1 MAFSIGVLRTPSI
14 NLSLLVLSLDLVGE
28 ICYYKDKGAD
38 ATTMP
43 RNEHLTRVELIDPYL
58 HDRGWTEALIREE
71 KTPGGSDIIDG
82 RPVKRAGRTDYLLC
96 VPILPGKPPLP
107 VAVLEAKAEDKLP
120 SLGIQQA
127 RRDAVK
133 HHVPFVFST
142 NGYLFAE
149 YSEDTQRIIDA
160 QPLNSFPT
168 PVELIRR
175 YQALKNIELTDPN
188 ALPLLMPYK
197 GGELARW
204 YFQDA
209 AIRAV
214 LERMAVGQRR
224 ILLSLATGTGKTVI
238 AAQLLHKLAL
248 AGQLRRALF
257 VCDREELRIQGM
269 GKMHAVF
276 GDNAQEVST
285 NDPRRNA
292 RILVATYQTLNVAA
306 EDDTPKFW
314 KENYPHDFFSH
325 IILDE
330 CHRSAWGKWSVIL
343 RDNPNAVH
351 IGLTATP
358 RIVIGGSVGDE
369 AARRNDEEI
378 TNHNLQYFG
387 PPVYEYSIGDGQEDG
402 YLAACEV
409 VRRIVDLDNTE
420 ITREDIVERSA
431 VDAFTGRR
439 VRPGDIE
446 ERYGANDYDARLM
459 LDDRVKAMS
468 EDLFQMLLE
477 TGGPHQKTIIFCTR
491 DHHANQIMIA
501 LNNLYTAW
509 CQKVRRTPKEW
520 YAFQCTGNPDLRP
533 PAGDLI
539 PELRGSKNSHF
550 IAATVDLL
558 STGVDIPNLENVVFF
573 RYLESP
579 ISFYQM
585 VGRGTRT
592 GEPRGSKAMFRL
604 YDYTNCTR
612 LFGEEFFSRAT
623 PTRPTE
629 DEVGAPEGSYGGQ
642 DDGRPSRRTKII
654 RVGENQFTVKIEG
667 TGRAILCHEDGHDVL
682 VPYEEYK
689 QRLASRLVEQAPCVD
704 SLRSV
709 WVAQDKRRGLLAG
722 LPGGEAAVRL
732 VRELEEEQE
741 CDLFDVLAELGY
753 GLAPKSRP
761 ERAAA
766 FTYKNKQWLKDF
778 PEFTSRVLVNM
789 ARQFEKNG
797 IEELETPMLFQ
808 VQGVEFDALV
818 GLPVEPSALIQET
831 KVRLLA

>member
-1 MAFSIGVLRTPSI
+1 
-14 NLSLLVLSLDLVGE
+14 
-28 ICYYKDKGAD
+28 
-38 ATTMP
+38 MP
-43 RNEHLTRVELIDPYL
+43 RNEHLTRVELIDPKL
-58 HDRGWTEALIREE
+58 HDLGWTGALIREE

-82 RPVKRAGRTDYLLC
+82 RPVKRSGRTDYLLC
-96 VPILPGKPPLP
+96 LPILPGKPPLP
-107 VAVLEAKAEDKLP
+107 VGLLEAKAENNLP

-127 RRDAVK
+127 RRDAAK
-133 HHVPFVFST
+133 HHVPFYFST
-142 NGYLFAE
+142 NGELYAE
-149 YSEDTQRIIDA
+149 FGEDTQRIIDA
-160 QPLNSFPT
+160 RPLTSFPT
-168 PVELIRR
+168 PDALRQR
-175 YQALKNIELTDPN
+175 YQALKGIDLTSPN

-214 LERMAVGQRR
+214 FERIAVGQKR
-224 ILLSLATGTGKTVI
+224 ILLSLATGTGKTII
-238 AAQLLHKLAL
+238 AAQLLHKLAQ

-285 NDPRRNA
+285 SDPRRNA
-292 RILVATYQTLNVAA
+292 RILVATYQTLNITA
-306 EDDTPKFW
+306 EDDVPQFW
-314 KENYPHDFFSH
+314 KDNYPPDFFSH

-343 RDNPNAVH
+343 RDNPNAIH

-358 RIVIGGSVGDE
+358 RIVVGGGKKDAE
-369 AARRNDEEI
+369 GKKKDEEI
-378 TNHNLQYFG
+378 TNHNLEYFG
-387 PPVYEYSIGDGQEDG
+387 QPVYEYSIGDGQEDG

-409 VRRIVDLDNTE
+409 VRRTVDLDKKE

-431 VDAFTGRR
+431 VDAFTGRK
-439 VRPGDIE
+439 VKPGEIE
-446 ERYGANDYDARLM
+446 DKYASHDYDAKLM

-468 EDLFQMLLE
+468 EDLFQFLLD
-477 TGGPHQKTIIFCTR
+477 TGGPHQKTVIFCTR

-533 PAGDLI
+533 PASELI
-539 PELRGSKNSHF
+539 PEFRGSKSSHF
-550 IAATVDLL
+550 IATTVDLL
-558 STGVDIPNLENVVFF
+558 STGVDIPNLDNVVFF

-612 LFGEEFFSRAT
+612 LFGEEFTSRY
-623 PTRPTE
+623 RPTQPPG
-629 DEVGAPEGSYGGQ
+629 DDSGGGEVGTPGENYGGEGG
-642 DDGRPSRRTKII
+642 DKPVRETKII

-667 TGRAILCHEDGHDVL
+667 DGRSILCQEDGKDVL

-689 QRLASRLVEQAPCVD
+689 QRLAARLVEEAPSVD
-704 SLRSV
+704 VLRSV
-709 WVAQDKRRGLLAG
+709 WVEPDKRRGLLRG

-732 VRELEEEQE
+732 VRELEDEQE
-741 CDLFDVLAELGY
+741 CDLFDVLAELGF
-753 GLAPKSRP
+753 GLPPKSRP

-766 FTYKNKQWLKDF
+766 FSYKNKQWLKDF
-778 PEFTSRVLVNM
+778 PDRTSVVLVNI

-797 IEELETPMLFQ
+797 IEELETPKLFE
-808 VQGVEFDALV
+808 VEGVDFDALT
-818 GLPVEPSALIQET
+818 GLPVEANSLIQET

>member
-1 MAFSIGVLRTPSI
+1 
-14 NLSLLVLSLDLVGE
+14 
-28 ICYYKDKGAD
+28 
-38 ATTMP
+38 MP
-43 RNEHLTRVELIDPYL
+43 RNEHLTRLELIDPAL
-58 HDRGWTEALIREE
+58 HDLGWTGALIREE

-82 RPVKRAGRTDYLLC
+82 HPIKRSGRTDYLLC
-96 VPILPGKPPLP
+96 LPILPGKPPLA
-107 VAVLEAKAEDKLP
+107 VGVLEAKAEGKLP

-127 RRDAVK
+127 RRDALK

-142 NGYLFAE
+142 NGHQFAE
-149 YSEDTQRIIDA
+149 FAEDTQQIIDA
-160 QPLNSFPT
+160 RPLTSFPT
-168 PVELIRR
+168 PDMLRQR
-175 YQALKNIELTDPN
+175 YQALKNLDLTHPN
-188 ALPLLMPYK
+188 ALALFMPYK

-209 AIRAV
+209 AIRAA
-214 LERMAVGQRR
+214 LEKIATGQKK

-238 AAQLLHKLAL
+238 AAQLLYKLAQ

-269 GKMHAVF
+269 GKMHALF

-285 NDPRRNA
+285 SDPRRNA
-292 RILVATYQTLNVAA
+292 RILVATYQTLNVTA
-306 EDDTPKFW
+306 EDDAPQFW
-314 KENYPHDFFSH
+314 KDNYPPDFFSH
-325 IILDE
+325 IIIDE

-343 RDNPNAVH
+343 RDNPNAIH

-358 RIVIGGSVGDE
+358 RIVVGGGKKDKE
-369 AARRNDEEI
+369 GKKKDEEI
-378 TNHNLQYFG
+378 TNHNLNYFG
-387 PPVYEYSIGDGQEDG
+387 EPVYEYSIGDGQEDG

-409 VRRIVDLDNTE
+409 IRRTVDLDKKE
-420 ITREDIVERSA
+420 ITRQDIVDRSA
-431 VDAFTGRR
+431 VDAFTGRK
-439 VRPGDIE
+439 VQPGEIE
-446 ERYGANDYDARLM
+446 DKYAAGDYDAKLM

-468 EDLFQMLLE
+468 EDLFRFLLD

-533 PAGDLI
+533 PASDLI
-539 PELRGSKNSHF
+539 PEFRGSKNSHF
-550 IAATVDLL
+550 IATTVDLL
-558 STGVDIPNLENVVFF
+558 STGVDIPNLDNVVFF

-612 LFGEEFFSRAT
+612 LFGEEFISR
-623 PTRPTE
+623 PRPTIPIP
-629 DEVGAPEGSYGGQ
+629 DDSGGGEVGAPGETYGGKGG
-642 DDGRPSRRTKII
+642 DRKGRQTKII
-654 RVGENQFTVKIEG
+654 RIGENKFTVKIEG
-667 TGRAILCHEDGHDVL
+667 TGSSILCQEDGKDVL

-689 QRLASRLVEQAPCVD
+689 QRLADRLVEEAPSVD
-704 SLRSV
+704 ELRSV
-709 WVAQDKRRGLLAG
+709 WVIPDRRRGLLRG
-722 LPGGEAAVRL
+722 LPGGEASVRL
-732 VRELEEEQE
+732 VRELENEQE
-741 CDLFDVLAELGY
+741 CDLFDVLAKLGY
-753 GLAPKSRP
+753 NLPPKSRP

-778 PEFTSRVLVNM
+778 PDRTSAVLVNM

-797 IEELETPMLFQ
+797 IEELETPKLFE
-808 VQGVEFDALV
+808 VDGVDFNALT
-818 GLPVEPSALIQET
+818 GLPVEPSDLIQET